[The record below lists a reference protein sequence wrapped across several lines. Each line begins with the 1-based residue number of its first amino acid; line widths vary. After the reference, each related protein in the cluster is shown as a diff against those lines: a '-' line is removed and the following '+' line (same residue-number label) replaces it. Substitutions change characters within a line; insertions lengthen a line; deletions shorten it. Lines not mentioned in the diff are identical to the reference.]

1 MIDPRMSDFH
11 INIRV
16 LDCVQFPKCLATG
29 TVDVLGTLLHSICSD
44 KDVNVLDLCKV
55 PNLLLSELYQKSSV
69 RQFGYVNS
77 KTHLFDTSMVQK
89 HDGDY
94 CFVRLAATVVEVEER
109 FEEFSPVYH
118 N

>member
-1 MIDPRMSDFH
+1 M
-11 INIRV
+11 
-16 LDCVQFPKCLATG
+16 G
-29 TVDVLGTLLHSICSD
+29 SIPHH
-44 KDVNVLDLCKV
+44 VNSLCTCKV

-94 CFVRLAATVVEVEER
+94 CFVRLAATVVFSQTCQAVISKEVEER